1 MKKIVC
7 FALAIMLFVL
17 SGCSSQQPN
26 NEAGD
31 YYKFNRAGIAE
42 IEGTS
47 QMSDP
52 VKNVVITKEN
62 AESFLNQVEELCLQP
77 TGTIDNSKGWEY
89 LFVVKY
95 DNGNTTSITLSE
107 GKIDI
112 DGKIYKTDLYQSNDF
127 LEYFE

>member
-1 MKKIVC
+1 MKKIIC

-26 NEAGD
+26 NQTDD

-52 VKNVVITKEN
+52 VKKVVITKEN
-62 AESFLNQVEELCLQP
+62 AERFLNQVEELCLQP
-77 TGTIDNSKGWEY
+77 TGTNNNTKGWEY
-89 LFVVKY
+89 FFAIKY
-95 DNGNTTSITLSE
+95 DDGSTISITLSE

-112 DGKIYKTDLYQSNDF
+112 DGKIYKTNLYKASDF
-127 LEYFE
+127 AAYFE

>member
-26 NEAGD
+26 NQTDD

-52 VKNVVITKEN
+52 VKKVVITKEN
-62 AESFLNQVEELCLQP
+62 AERLLNQVEELCLQP
-77 TGTIDNSKGWEY
+77 TGTNNNTKGWEY
-89 LFVVKY
+89 FFAIKY
-95 DNGNTTSITLSE
+95 DDGSTISITLSE

-112 DGKIYKTDLYQSNDF
+112 DGKVYKTDLYQSKDF
-127 LEYFE
+127 SAYFE

>member
-1 MKKIVC
+1 MKKIIC

-26 NEAGD
+26 NQTDD

-52 VKNVVITKEN
+52 VKKVVITKEN
-62 AESFLNQVEELCLQP
+62 AERFLNQVEELCLQP
-77 TGTIDNSKGWEY
+77 TGTNNNTKGWEY
-89 LFVVKY
+89 FFAIKY
-95 DNGNTTSITLSE
+95 DDGSTTSFTLSE
-107 GKIDI
+107 GKIEI
-112 DGKIYKTDLYQSNDF
+112 DGKVYKTDLYHSNDF
-127 LEYFE
+127 LTYFD

>member
-17 SGCSSQQPN
+17 SGCSSQQSN
-26 NEAGD
+26 NQTDD

-52 VKNVVITKEN
+52 VKKVVITKEN
-62 AESFLNQVEELCLQP
+62 AERFLNQVEELCLQP
-77 TGTIDNSKGWEY
+77 TGTNNNTKGWEY
-89 LFVVKY
+89 FFAIKY
-95 DNGNTTSITLSE
+95 DDGSTTSITLSE

-112 DGKIYKTDLYQSNDF
+112 DGKIYKSNLYKASDF
-127 LEYFE
+127 AAYFE

>member
-1 MKKIVC
+1 MKKIIC

-26 NEAGD
+26 NQTDD

-52 VKNVVITKEN
+52 VKKVVITKEN
-62 AESFLNQVEELCLQP
+62 AERFLNQVEELCLQP
-77 TGTIDNSKGWEY
+77 TGTNNNTKGWEY
-89 LFVVKY
+89 FFAIKY
-95 DNGNTTSITLSE
+95 DDGSTTSFTLSE
-107 GKIDI
+107 GKIEI
-112 DGKIYKTDLYQSNDF
+112 DGKVYKTNLYKASDF
-127 LEYFE
+127 EAYFE

>member
-26 NEAGD
+26 NQTDD
-31 YYKFNRAGIAE
+31 YYKFSRAGIAE

-52 VKNVVITKEN
+52 VKKVVITKEN
-62 AESFLNQVEELCLQP
+62 AERFLNQVEELCLQP
-77 TGTIDNSKGWEY
+77 TGTNNNTKGWEY
-89 LFVVKY
+89 FFAIKY
-95 DNGNTTSITLSE
+95 DDGSTTSITLSE

-112 DGKIYKTDLYQSNDF
+112 DGKVYKTDLYQSKDF
-127 LEYFE
+127 SAYFE